1 MVAAAD
7 SCRGDRV
14 GSISFDRVALSL
26 HPARILWAKATGCR
40 CCFSWRRWGNCGRP
54 CLRGRRRADPPAL
67 RRRLLF
73 FFEEVL
79 FFFYARL
86 DEWRWFDWKWLRV
99 KISVLRTYFSKI
111 ETFETFIEI
120 DPEKNGSDGCAGAS
134 TFDRKGECCWWGQVM
149 VGPGATIGRSSG
161 SGPLLE
167 PAVISY
173 GIYPPDDAAPSQGFF
188 FSILIVAQ
196 FQFQFIR

>member
-73 FFEEVL
+73 FFEEIL
-79 FFFYARL
+79 FFFFYIRL
-86 DEWRWFDWKWLRV
+86 DEWRWFDWKRLREGRNGNICLENIFFQNWNV
-99 KISVLRTYFSKI
+99 RNVYGNRSWEERVGRVCRCIDLRSKGRVLLMRAGHGW
-111 ETFETFIEI
+111 
-120 DPEKNGSDGCAGAS
+120 PGSYNWA
-134 TFDRKGECCWWGQVM
+134 F
-149 VGPGATIGRSSG
+149 
-161 SGPLLE
+161 
-167 PAVISY
+167 
-173 GIYPPDDAAPSQGFF
+173 
-188 FSILIVAQ
+188 
-196 FQFQFIR
+196 

>member
-26 HPARILWAKATGCR
+26 HPARILWAKATGWR

-73 FFEEVL
+73 FFEEIL
-79 FFFYARL
+79 FFFL
-86 DEWRWFDWKWLRV
+86 CSPRWMALIRLRV

-111 ETFETFIEI
+111 ETFETDRVYGNRSWEERVGRVCRCI
-120 DPEKNGSDGCAGAS
+120 DLRSKGRVLLMRAGHGWPGSYNWA
-134 TFDRKGECCWWGQVM
+134 F
-149 VGPGATIGRSSG
+149 
-161 SGPLLE
+161 
-167 PAVISY
+167 
-173 GIYPPDDAAPSQGFF
+173 
-188 FSILIVAQ
+188 
-196 FQFQFIR
+196 